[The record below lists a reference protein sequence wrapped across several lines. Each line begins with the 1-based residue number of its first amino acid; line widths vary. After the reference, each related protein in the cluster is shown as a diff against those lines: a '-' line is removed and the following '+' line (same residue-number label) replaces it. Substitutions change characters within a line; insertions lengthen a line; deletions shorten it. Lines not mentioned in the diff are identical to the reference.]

1 MWTQM
6 GNSMPIIIMVCL
18 IMGAHLESRHCFPF
32 SMIRREGDVP
42 SKRSHIS
49 PQLKS
54 CHSSEALKRSPNPFS
69 SFEATKNSK
78 EVTDERRNIV
88 KFPSPK
94 VDSSSGLMSFSTND
108 SEAEEEAGK
117 LLSRTLYSSFSFS
130 LPALFVLKRST

>member
-1 MWTQM
+1 
-6 GNSMPIIIMVCL
+6 
-18 IMGAHLESRHCFPF
+18 
-32 SMIRREGDVP
+32 
-42 SKRSHIS
+42 
-49 PQLKS
+49 
-54 CHSSEALKRSPNPFS
+54 LKRSPNPFS